1 MAAIKHCRGG
11 NGTQDLYDN
20 IVPKTLSFFLGD
32 AKDGSSQ
39 EENGMADP
47 D

>member
-1 MAAIKHCRGG
+1 MASITHGRGG
-11 NGTQDLYDN
+11 SGKRDLYDN
-20 IVPKTLSFFLGD
+20 IVPKTLSPFFGD
-32 AKDGSSQ
+32 AKDGTSQ